1 MPFSDSNRTSV
12 RVIEEAT
19 WGVTPASGATR
30 EVRLTSSS
38 LAAGKTT
45 VVSSELRADRMVSAV
60 TEVEAMSNG
69 DINFELSSG
78 AQDEFL
84 AAFLMSNWTRPMD
97 MDFVKGPLMGITST
111 SALTVYGRD
120 VSAMFP
126 AGQRVLLK
134 GWVAGGN
141 LGYFSIASSVFS
153 AGNTVITFNETT
165 LTIEAG
171 SATSAIYDAND
182 VVILNSIT
190 VSSTVAGFAITAAG
204 FASAISAGQ
213 LVVGQKIYV
222 EGLAG
227 AVGQYTITALTSTLI
242 TTSPAPGAVVVAGS
256 KVNIKGSL
264 LRNPSVAANIAQRKF
279 SIETGYTDVGQYM
292 LQTGMVPGK
301 WSLDLS
307 TGAIITGSFSF
318 EGRATTM
325 GSTTVLGAA
334 PYTVVPAQDGEVVNA
349 TVSVGSLT
357 KNGAVLTSSLQK
369 LSISGEAGLR
379 SQAAIGSKFPKGI
392 GAGRFNLTGSI
403 SAYFEDSV
411 LFNHF
416 LNSDTVSLGFTITD
430 LNGYK
435 YAYTLPAVKF
445 VEDKVVPGGIDQDVV
460 NAINYTAFRDA
471 TSGCMIQI
479 DRFSPTLV

>member
-19 WGVTPASGATR
+19 WGVTPASGSTR

-38 LAAGKTT
+38 LAAEKTT

-60 TEVEAMSNG
+60 TEVEASSNG
-69 DINFELSSG
+69 EVNFEFSAG
-78 AQDEFL
+78 PQDEFL

-97 MDFVKGPLMGITST
+97 MDFVKGPNVSVTST
-111 SALTVYGRD
+111 SAVTVFGRD
-120 VSAMFP
+120 VSGLFV
-126 AGQRVLLK
+126 AGGRVLLK
-134 GWVAGGN
+134 GFSNGAN
-141 LGYFSIASSVFS
+141 LGYFSIATSVFS

-165 LTIEAG
+165 AVIEAG
-171 SATSAIYDAND
+171 STTGGIYDAND
-182 VVILNSIT
+182 VIILNSIT
-190 VSSTVAGFAITAAG
+190 TSSTAVGFAITAAG

-242 TTSPAPGAVVVAGS
+242 TTNPAPGAVVVAGS

-264 LRNPSVAANIAQRKF
+264 LRNPSVPSAIAQRKF
-279 SIETGYTDVGQYM
+279 TIETGYTDVGQYM

-307 TGAIITGSFSF
+307 TGAIVTGSFGF
-318 EGRATTM
+318 EGRATSM
-325 GSTTVLGAA
+325 SGSTTLGTA

-349 TVSVGSLT
+349 TVSVGSLV
-357 KNGAVLTSSLQK
+357 KNGVTLTSSLQK

-379 SQAAIGSKFPKGI
+379 SQTAIGSKFPKGI
-392 GAGRFNLTGSI
+392 GAGRFNLTGSV
-403 SAYFEDSV
+403 SAYFEDST

-430 LNGYK
+430 TNGYR

-460 NAINYTAFRDA
+460 NAINYTAFRDPVTA
-471 TSGCMIQI
+471 CMIQI